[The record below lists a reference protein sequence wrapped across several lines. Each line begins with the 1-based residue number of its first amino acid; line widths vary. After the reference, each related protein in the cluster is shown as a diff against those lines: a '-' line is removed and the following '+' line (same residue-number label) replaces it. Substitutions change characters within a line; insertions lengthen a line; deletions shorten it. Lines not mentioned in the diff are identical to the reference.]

1 MKLLVLILGIVSGF
15 RVSPIKMNVINP
27 VDIINSIGDKTYNG
41 NEWTNLDI
49 YKNTIDSAAILQN
62 QHAIFFSSDGII
74 HRYNYIDATINKV
87 IEYLNVNKINYQVFD
102 IQYNNFNIIEDGIQ
116 LLLLYI
122 LLNILYN
129 IVKNNTNMIRSVNN
143 KYDIVHLDEDTN
155 FDNIAGITEAKEEL
169 LEIVDYLQSP
179 DKYIAVGAKIPRG
192 ILLEGPPGTGKTLL
206 ARAVAG
212 EAGVS
217 FISATGSSFVE
228 MFIGVGA
235 ARVRELFDTASKNKP
250 CVIFIDEIDTIG
262 GKRGSGFNGG
272 GNDEREQT
280 LNQLLT
286 CMDGFKRDDGIIVL
300 AATNRIDMLDSALKR
315 SGRFDRKITINL
327 PNYEERKQIFEVHS
341 RDKNIGNVSIE
352 SISRLTNGFSG
363 ADLETLVNEASL
375 LSIKYNKSLVD
386 DNLLL
391 EAYEKMVIGLPKK
404 IDTRTNYTKEL
415 VAAHETG
422 HAMIVKYFSQYFIL
436 HRVTIN
442 SNTRGAGGYTLFTPI
457 EDVADYPT
465 KGYFLAQLMV
475 ALGGRAAEII
485 YFKNKVS
492 DTILDSYDNIY
503 ITSGAS
509 NDLKQANQIAREY
522 LKLFEDYTQD
532 DLSELTKND
541 IEIKTKKL
549 IKESLDKAIFII
561 ENNKLSFDSLIELLL
576 EETTLIY

>member
-27 VDIINSIGDKTYNG
+27 VDIINSVGDKTYNG
-41 NEWTNLDI
+41 IEWTNLDI

-62 QHAIFFSSDGII
+62 QHAILFSSDGII

-102 IQYNNFNIIEDGIQ
+102 IQYNTFNIIEDGIQ

-143 KYDIVHLDEDTN
+143 KYDIVDLDEDTN

-391 EAYEKMVIGLPKK
+391 QAYEKMVIGLPKK

-415 VAAHETG
+415 VAARETG
-422 HAMIVKYFSQYFIL
+422 HAMIVKYFSNYFIL
-436 HRVTIN
+436 RRVTIN

-457 EDVADYPT
+457 EDVSDYPT

-475 ALGGRAAEII
+475 ALGGRAGEII

-492 DTILDSYDNIY
+492 DTILDSYDDIY

-522 LKLFEDYTQD
+522 FKLFEDYTQD
-532 DLSELTKND
+532 DVSELTKND
-541 IEIKTKKL
+541 IEIITIKL
-549 IKESLDKAIFII
+549 IKKYLDKAIFII